1 MIGIFDSG
9 LGGLSI
15 FRKIKLFLPDE
26 DIIYYADNAHTPYGD
41 KSTAEVKQL
50 ALKALKYLEKK
61 GCQIIVIACNTA
73 TTSGI
78 DFYRQHIKAR
88 IIGVVPVI
96 KTAAQL
102 TNNSHIAILAT
113 QSTIKSPYLDN
124 LIKKHAKKCRV
135 KKIACPGLADAIEK
149 NNVSDALLKKYLK
162 KITDEDIIV
171 LGCTHYSLIRGQIQ
185 KLVGPNK
192 KVINSNEAVA
202 RHVMRLGL
210 QYDLLSKKKRQAKY
224 TFFCSGNKKIF
235 KKRIKEII

>member
-26 DIIYYADNAHTPYGD
+26 DIVYFADTAHTPYGD
-41 KSTAEVKQL
+41 KSTKQIKALTLL
-50 ALKALKYLEKK
+50 ALKRLEKM

-78 DFYRQHIKAR
+78 DFYRQQIKAR

-96 KTAAQL
+96 KTAASL
-102 TNNSHIAILAT
+102 TNNGRIAILAT
-113 QSTIKSPYLDN
+113 QSTIKSQYLDN
-124 LIKKHAKKCRV
+124 LIKKYAKKCRV

-149 NNVSDALLKKYLK
+149 NNVSDSLLRKYLK
-162 KITDEDIIV
+162 KITNEDIIV

-185 KLVGPNK
+185 RLVGPDK

-210 QYDLLSKKKRQAKY
+210 QYHLLSKKKRRAKY
-224 TFFCSGNKKIF
+224 IFLCSGNKKIF
-235 KKRIKEII
+235 KKRIQEII